1 MAQAGKKMQDFK
13 FESYVELFDSLPAN
27 EQLIVQTLKEIIE
40 DTIPDVKF
48 KLSWNIPAFY
58 KKRSI
63 CYIWPGSVAW
73 GEMTSEGVQFGFS
86 HANKMTPNKY
96 LNKGNRK
103 QVYYKTFNTIEEVER
118 DLDILVSL
126 LQEANEIDGL

>member
-13 FESYVELFDSLPAN
+13 FESYVELYDSLPPD
-27 EQLIVQTLKEIIE
+27 EQLILQTLKELVE
-40 DTIPDVKF
+40 HAIPDIKH

-73 GEMTSEGVQFGFS
+73 GNKISEGVQFGFS
-86 HANKMTPNKY
+86 HANKMKPNNY
-96 LNKGNRK
+96 LDKGTRK
-103 QVYYKTFNTIEEVER
+103 QVYFKTFHSIEEVER
-118 DLDILVSL
+118 DANILVAL
-126 LQEANEIDGL
+126 LKEANEIDGL